1 VYRAPCTEI
10 QGERTGELLIVMDR
24 RVLTGKKSGLYL
36 LIMMYLVLVPFY
48 QSKAGMKEVELKE
61 VLEASGAQLA
71 EYNVNAHVGI
81 LGESMDMQGAES
93 LCWDLS
99 RRLGVKKA
107 VMESNHSPENV
118 QTWVTGKYKG
128 GQDITIMI
136 QSSQGETGKES
147 NIIVDLM
154 GNEKLTSI
162 QGIGNE
168 LKDVLETHGDMEL
181 SSWISGTFTG
191 KITKEEQIN
200 IANSM
205 MAFVEAKEI
214 EGIREDNIISIV
226 GYSKMIPQWIQYG
239 GKKANFNIALRYN
252 SYEDKTYL
260 WIGNPLISIAY

>member
-1 VYRAPCTEI
+1 MFGMQVLKKRRA
-10 QGERTGELLIVMDR
+10 
-24 RVLTGKKSGLYL
+24 GLYL

-61 VLEASGAQLA
+61 VLEATGAQLV

-81 LGESMDMQGAES
+81 LGESKSIQEAEN

-118 QTWVTGKYKG
+118 HTWVTGKYKG
-128 GQDITIMI
+128 GQDVTIMI
-136 QSSQGETGKES
+136 QSSQTETGKES
-147 NIIVDLM
+147 NIIVDLE

-168 LKDVLETHGDMEL
+168 IKGVLEKHGDVEL
-181 SSWISGTFTG
+181 SSWVSGAFQG
-191 KITKEEQIN
+191 QMSKNDQIH
-200 IANSM
+200 IADSI
-205 MAFVEAKEI
+205 MAHVEAKEI
-214 EGIREDNIISIV
+214 EGIREDNVISIV

-239 GKKANFNIALRYN
+239 GKKVNLNIALRYN

>member
-1 VYRAPCTEI
+1 
-10 QGERTGELLIVMDR
+10 MDR
-24 RVLTGKKSGLYL
+24 KLLTRRKTGLYL

-61 VLEASGAQLA
+61 VLEASGAQLV

-81 LGESMDMQGAES
+81 LGESKDIQEAES

-107 VMESNHSPENV
+107 VMESNQSSENV
-118 QTWVTGKYKG
+118 QTWVNGKYKD
-128 GQDITIMI
+128 GQDITIMV
-136 QSSQGETGKES
+136 QSSQSEAGKES
-147 NIIVDLM
+147 NIIVDLQ

-168 LKDVLETHGDMEL
+168 LKGVLEKHGDVAL
-181 SSWISGTFTG
+181 SSWISGTFQG
-191 KITKEEQIN
+191 QMAKEDQIH
-200 IANSM
+200 IADSV
-205 MAFVEAKEI
+205 MAQVEAKEI
-214 EGIREDNIISIV
+214 EGIRENNIISIV

-239 GKKANFNIALRYN
+239 GKKVNLNIALRYN
-252 SYEDKTYL
+252 AYEDKTYL